1 MQGMKSMKEKSMVYE
16 VQTVSV
22 YNKEDL
28 GSQGGHKSVGYGE
41 LYLKIFWTNFERVSQ
56 K

>member
-1 MQGMKSMKEKSMVYE
+1 MQGMKNMKEKATLYE

-22 YNKEDL
+22 YNKEDS
-28 GSQGGHKSVGYGE
+28 GNQGVIKQWDIGE
-41 LYLKIFWTNFERVSQ
+41 LFLKIFWTNFERVSQ